1 MKLKQ
6 EREYKQ
12 DYPVPSGFS
21 PSTKTTKSR
30 IPVALQSPLKSLKSS
45 IRSASPKMTKKCHF
59 IEQDSF
65 VQGKKVK
72 NSLFITSSIKGSP
85 DPSQLIFEINLG
97 KRRIRHRTT
106 LNDIIF
112 SRF

>member
-21 PSTKTTKSR
+21 PSTKTSRSR

-65 VQGKKVK
+65 VQGKGRNWFVSYEKQNDFRPFKRGYTRSRSLSKSNEYK
-72 NSLFITSSIKGSP
+72 NK
-85 DPSQLIFEINLG
+85 
-97 KRRIRHRTT
+97 K
-106 LNDIIF
+106 
-112 SRF
+112 

>member
-21 PSTKTTKSR
+21 PSTKTSKSR

-65 VQGKKVK
+65 VQGKSQNWSYY
-72 NSLFITSSIKGSP
+72 NSIS
-85 DPSQLIFEINLG
+85 LG
-97 KRRIRHRTT
+97 KIGFRPFQR
-106 LNDIIF
+106 
-112 SRF
+112 

>member
-30 IPVALQSPLKSLKSS
+30 IPVALQSPLKN
-45 IRSASPKMTKKCHF
+45 R
-59 IEQDSF
+59 D
-65 VQGKKVK
+65 KVFK
-72 NSLFITSSIKGSP
+72 EPIKVP
-85 DPSQLIFEINLG
+85 RT
-97 KRRIRHRTT
+97 RRPRPQPGRR
-106 LNDIIF
+106 LD
-112 SRF
+112 